1 MNVGTFAGRIGRD
14 AELRHASNGDS
25 VSNFSLAV
33 DVGTRANKRTLWV
46 DCVLWGKRAEAL
58 TPYLL
63 KGGKVTVHGRIDLSE
78 YQKKDGTP
86 GAKLQVTVQE
96 VDLHGGSETASDD
109 APAPAPSRTAPRP
122 SAPPK
127 SKAAQPE
134 FDDDLDD
141 VPF

>member
-1 MNVGTFAGRIGRD
+1 MNVGTFGGRIGRD

-33 DVGTRANKRTLWV
+33 DVGTKANQRTLWV

-63 KGGKVTVHGRIDLSE
+63 KGGKVTVHGRVDLSE
-78 YQKKDGTP
+78 YQKKDGTQ
-86 GAKLQVTVQE
+86 GAKLQITVSE
-96 VDLHGGSETASDD
+96 VDLHGGSDKPADA
-109 APAPAPSRTAPRP
+109 APAPAPARAPSKP
-122 SAPPK
+122 APPK
-127 SKAAQPE
+127 AGWPQQGI
-134 FDDDLDD
+134 DDLADD